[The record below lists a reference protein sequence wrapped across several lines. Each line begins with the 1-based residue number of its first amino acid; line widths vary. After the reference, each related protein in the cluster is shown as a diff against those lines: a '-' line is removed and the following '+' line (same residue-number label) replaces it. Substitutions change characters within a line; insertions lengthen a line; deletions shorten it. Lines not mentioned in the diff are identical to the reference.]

1 MRTRTRIL
9 IALLVVGVM
18 LIGLATVGMAAPKA
32 GKKIVV
38 GVSLLTR
45 AHDFYKDLEAG
56 MRAEAAKNNMEL
68 KVVAGEF
75 DATRQKG
82 QVQDFVT
89 QKVDAIVVC
98 PTDTKA
104 IAGAI
109 RLANR
114 ARIPVFTADIAAQG
128 GDVVSHVASDNVMGG
143 RLAGEYLAKVLKG
156 KGKVVV
162 IDQPA
167 VKSVQDRVR
176 GFEEAIRK
184 YPGIKIVQKPG
195 LAKGLRPLAKAITQD
210 MLQRYPDLSGIFG
223 SNDDC
228 ALGALMAVRQAK
240 RSNVSIVGYDAIPEA
255 RTYIASGSPLK
266 ADTVQY
272 PKEIGK
278 ITVQTIVNYLNGKK
292 VAKLVPIK
300 VGIVDQKALAGK

>member
-1 MRTRTRIL
+1 MRTRFLGYVAIL
-9 IALLVVGVM
+9 AILAGLLCGSA
-18 LIGLATVGMAAPKA
+18 ATARP
-32 GKKIVV
+32 GKKII
-38 GVSLLTR
+38 GVTLLTR
-45 AHDFYKDLEAG
+45 AHDFYKNLEAG
-56 MRAEAAKNNMEL
+56 MREEAARNNMEL
-68 KVVAGEF
+68 RVVAGEF
-75 DATRQKG
+75 DAARQRT

-114 ARIPVFTADIAAQG
+114 ARIPVFTADIAAAG
-128 GDVVSHVASDNVMGG
+128 GDVVSHIASDNVMGG

-156 KGKVVV
+156 KGKVII

-176 GFEEAIRK
+176 GFEMAIRK

-195 LAKGLRPLAKAITQD
+195 ITKGLRPIAKSVTQD
-210 MLQRYPDLSGIFG
+210 MLQRYPDLNGIFG

-228 ALGALMAVRQAK
+228 ALGALMAVKQAK
-240 RSNVSIVGYDAIPEA
+240 RNNIAIVGYDAIPEA
-255 RTYIASGSPLK
+255 RKFIAEGSPLK

-272 PKEIGK
+272 PREIGK
-278 ITVQTIVNYLNGKK
+278 VTIRTIAQSLSGKK
-292 VAKLVPIK
+292 VAKVIPIK
-300 VGIVDQKALAGK
+300 VGIVDQKSLRK